1 MNKIDHLALDGRALQ
16 LFLAVLSEGSV
27 TAAAARLGVT
37 QSAVSH
43 ALDKLRAIAGDPLF
57 VKSGRGIVATAHAH
71 ALAEQA
77 RALLDEMKAFAAGAR
92 FEPADARLSFTIAAN
107 DFQRD
112 LLLPALLRCLATRTV
127 RTDLR
132 VIPSGLPTAAML
144 REGHCDLLIT
154 PRPPAGVDILQKL
167 LFRDRYLCFFDP
179 KHRAAPRSLKSY
191 LAARHVT
198 VIYPDNERL
207 EFDKRMSAA
216 KIERDISVSVPNF
229 YGVPAFLRGTDML
242 ASVPGLLR
250 LSIMKDF
257 ASAPVPLRS
266 GRAALTELPLFMTW
280 HQRFQGDPA
289 HRWLREQ
296 LTEVTRDVLAAA

>member
-1 MNKIDHLALDGRALQ
+1 LALDGHALQ
-16 LFLAVLSEGSV
+16 LFLAVLNEGSV

-71 ALAEQA
+71 ALAGQA
-77 RALLDEMKAFAAGAR
+77 RKLIDEMKTFAAGAR
-92 FEPADARLSFTIAAN
+92 FEPANARLSFTIAAN

-112 LLLPALLRCLATRTV
+112 LLLPPLLRRLSARTA

-132 VIPSGLPTAAML
+132 VIPSGRPTPEML
-144 REGHCDLLIT
+144 RDGHCDLVIT
-154 PRPPAGVDILQKL
+154 PRPPSGVDIFQKL
-167 LFRDRYLCFFDP
+167 LFRDRYLCFCDAGMR
-179 KHRAAPRSLKSY
+179 RAPHSLKSY

-207 EFDKRMSAA
+207 EFDKRLTTA
-216 KIERDISVSVPNF
+216 KIERDIAVSVPNF
-229 YGVPAFLRGTDML
+229 FGVPAFLRGTDML

-257 ASAPVPLRS
+257 AAVPVPLRRN
-266 GRAALTELPLFMTW
+266 RAALTELPFFMAW
-280 HQRFQGDPA
+280 HQRYQGDPA
-289 HRWLREQ
+289 HVWLRAQ
-296 LTEVTRDVLAAA
+296 LVEVTREVLAAA